1 MPLPRIRTLFIAL
14 AMAAFAAEVLAQKGT
29 LKGVQKI
36 KLEDTVVVNA
46 GDVKEDFAPE
56 LVKSSLRNALGTSG
70 FQVGDEGTVSAHIQ
84 LREFSSGNQAMR
96 ILVGFGSGRASI
108 AADLIIKDAQG
119 KQLVKKAVSAKGN
132 LAWNAYQGSTTQ
144 RTQAFSAF
152 EMRLLEE
159 ISRLK

>member
-1 MPLPRIRTLFIAL
+1 
-14 AMAAFAAEVLAQKGT
+14 
-29 LKGVQKI
+29 
-36 KLEDTVVVNA
+36 
-46 GDVKEDFAPE
+46 
-56 LVKSSLRNALGTSG
+56 
-70 FQVGDEGTVSAHIQ
+70 VGGESTVSARIE

-96 ILVGFGSGRASI
+96 IVVGFGSGRASI
-108 AADLIIKDAQG
+108 AADLVISDAQG